1 MSLRLRLLLG
11 LIAISAVGLAVFGI
25 VSYRSLESYLTDR
38 VDRQVESAI
47 GPVGRSLIDDMT
59 AARSPLGPAGGGAGL
74 PVPPGDLGPGQEPD
88 LPPGTYGQ
96 IRDSSGKVI
105 ARTLISYGESG
116 LPRPDLPATIPT
128 PAPGGD
134 PELITVGS
142 LHGGS
147 TDFRVMAV
155 TTATAATMIV
165 AVPLREMDATLSRL
179 ALIELIVA
187 AAVLIA
193 IGGLAWWVIRLGLR
207 PLERMERTAGEIAAG
222 DLTRRVEPAA
232 ERTEVGRLG
241 LALNSMLGQIE
252 KAFAQRE
259 ESEGR
264 MRQFL
269 ADASHELRTPLAAIR
284 GYAELFRLGATE
296 DPEDVA
302 RSMDRIEQESQ
313 RMSGLV
319 DDLLTL
325 ARMDS
330 IREPVLETV
339 DLASVVEEA
348 CGDARAAAPEREI
361 TLSVLDPKPVTGD
374 PDQLR
379 QVVVNLI
386 SNAATHT
393 PAGTGIE
400 VTLQTAGESVE
411 LIVRDHG
418 PGLGTNADGAIFER
432 FWRDSQS
439 RGRDSG
445 GSGLGLAIVS
455 AIVTAHDG
463 EVSASDASGCG
474 AIFTV
479 RLPAST

>member
-38 VDRQVESAI
+38 VDRQVESAV
-47 GPVGRSLIDDMT
+47 GPVSRSLIDDMT
-59 AARSPLGPAGGGAGL
+59 GNQSPFGPSNGGSGL
-74 PVPPGDLGPGQEPD
+74 AIPPGDLGPQQEPD

-96 IRDSSGKVI
+96 IRNSSGKVI

-128 PAPGGD
+128 SAPGGD

-142 LHGGS
+142 INEGS

-155 TTATAATMIV
+155 ASPSAATMIV

-193 IGGLAWWVIRLGLR
+193 IGGLAWWVIRIGLH

-222 DLTRRVEPAA
+222 DLSRRVEPAT

-241 LALNSMLGQIE
+241 IALNSMLGQIE

-259 ESEGR
+259 ESESR

-284 GYAELFRLGATE
+284 GYAELFRLGAT
-296 DPEDVA
+296 DGPDDVA
-302 RSMDRIEQESQ
+302 RSMERIEQESQ
-313 RMSGLV
+313 RMGGLV

-325 ARMDS
+325 ARLDS
-330 IREPVLETV
+330 IREPNLEAV
-339 DLASVVEEA
+339 DLAAVVEEA
-348 CGDARAAAPEREI
+348 SDDARAAAPDREI
-361 TLSVLDPKPVTGD
+361 TLSVLDPKPVIGD
-374 PDQLR
+374 ADQLR
-379 QVVVNLI
+379 QVVVNLL

-400 VTLQTAGESVE
+400 VTMQAAGESVE

-418 PGLGTNADGAIFER
+418 PGLGRSADGPAFER

-455 AIVTAHDG
+455 AIVTAHKG
-463 EVSASDASGCG
+463 EISASDASDGG

-479 RLPAST
+479 RLPASA